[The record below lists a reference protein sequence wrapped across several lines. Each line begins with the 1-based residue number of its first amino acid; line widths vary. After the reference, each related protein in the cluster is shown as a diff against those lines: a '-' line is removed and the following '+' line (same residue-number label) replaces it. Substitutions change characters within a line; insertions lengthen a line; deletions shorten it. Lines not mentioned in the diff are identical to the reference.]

1 MVVHSNDKYFYRSDG
16 VSKNRE
22 AVVLE
27 VNSNKEVAVAKL
39 TTSQNPKYK
48 NVPNYIGSRY
58 MTEDLYTSDNDN
70 KKIIISNSN
79 ICNDKN
85 KFIKSKFPDIPKQSV
100 EIIKNDLI
108 KNTRFGNRNL
118 KRLEQLKHKKTS

>member
-48 NVPNYIGSRY
+48 NVPNYGQSKF
-58 MTEDLYTSDNDN
+58 MTENLYIKDNDG
-70 KKIIISNSN
+70 
-79 ICNDKN
+79 
-85 KFIKSKFPDIPKQSV
+85 KFIKISPAKNSDDNNKFVKSKWRDVPSESV
-100 EIIKNDLI
+100 KYIKHVLLFDN
-108 KNTRFGNRNL
+108 KFKYRNGQRYNEL
-118 KRLEQLKHKKTS
+118 KKRK